1 MRNAYG
7 QGKDK
12 SMKVKVK
19 KVKKI
24 PAPVMEQGKERTFT
38 EELQTFRGR
47 FNRCYANRNHLTK
60 PQSLNK
66 HCDSSNIHLLF
77 NSRNNEALSDE
88 DIEELC
94 RNYKLTRVP
103 IDMLSEMILENLYV
117 KNGKSF
123 ALVPLLWM
131 LNYIS

>member
-1 MRNAYG
+1 
-7 QGKDK
+7 
-12 SMKVKVK
+12 MKV

-24 PAPVMEQGKERTFT
+24 PAPVMEQGKERTFA
-38 EELQTFRGR
+38 EVLQTFRAR
-47 FNRCYANRNHLTK
+47 FNRYCASRNHLTK

-66 HCDSSNIHLLF
+66 HCDSTNIHLLC
-77 NSRNNEALSDE
+77 NSRNNATLSDK

-103 IDMLSEMILENLYV
+103 LDMLDEMILENLYV
-117 KNGKSF
+117 ENGKSF

>member
-1 MRNAYG
+1 
-7 QGKDK
+7 
-12 SMKVKVK
+12 MKIKVRKIK
-19 KVKKI
+19 KV
-24 PAPVMEQGKERTFT
+24 PAPVKKQGKEKNVCRGSATFV
-38 EELQTFRGR
+38 EC
-47 FNRCYANRNHLTK
+47 FNKYCNNRNHLIK

-77 NSRNNEALSDE
+77 NSRNNSTFSDK

-94 RNYKLTRVP
+94 RYYKLTRIP
-103 IDMLSEMILENLYV
+103 LDMLSEIILENLYV
-117 KNGKSF
+117 ENGKSF